1 MTPSSRSVLPGCS
14 NKRFLMRGCTPCP
27 TAAPLCP
34 SISQRSSPNL
44 LRSLCMPKSE
54 PEQEWTPHARPDL
67 LAGQELP
74 PAPQQERSRRKREA
88 LLEKA
93 LALFAE
99 RGYEQTSIEEIA
111 RAAGVAVG
119 GFYQHFTSKRQILL
133 VLMDRLLQAVSLL
146 TWETACKSRSIKTS
160 KI

>member
-1 MTPSSRSVLPGCS
+1 MIPSSRSVLPGVS
-14 NKRFLMRGCTPCP
+14 NTRFLMRGFNSFL
-27 TAAPLCP
+27 TAAPLCR
-34 SISQRSSPNL
+34 SISQRSSLNR
-44 LRSLCMPKSE
+44 LRSLCMPKSSPE
-54 PEQEWTPHARPDL
+54 PEKEWRPRARPDV

-111 RAAGVAVG
+111 RAAEAAVG

-133 VLMDRLLQAVSLL
+133 VLMDRLLQDVSLL
-146 TWETACKSRSIKTS
+146 TWDVKDMATT
-160 KI
+160 

>member
-1 MTPSSRSVLPGCS
+1 MTPSSRSVLPGGS
-14 NKRFLMRGCTPCP
+14 NKRFLMRGCTSFP
-27 TAAPLCP
+27 TAALLCL
-34 SISQRSSPNL
+34 SISQRSSLNT

-99 RGYEQTSIEEIA
+99 PGYEQPSIDEIA
-111 RAAGVAVG
+111 RPPGVTLA
-119 GFYQHFTSKRQILL
+119 
-133 VLMDRLLQAVSLL
+133 
-146 TWETACKSRSIKTS
+146 
-160 KI
+160 